1 LYKNLLVERQ
11 EFPMTEIA
19 FVGND
24 TDFSRTLKINATVAA
39 LRTAIT
45 TDEGVSGWWAP
56 TVQPGP
62 ELLSVS
68 FGDIGVD
75 MRVVATPDLVI
86 WHVVSC
92 SAEPD
97 WVGTTIEFA
106 VAPDGA
112 GTIELLFTHRG
123 LGTLPCAENCFAG
136 WTYYLP
142 SLVSYLESGAGH
154 PLSRHS

>member
-1 LYKNLLVERQ
+1 
-11 EFPMTEIA
+11 MTETA
-19 FVGND
+19 FVGNA
-24 TDFSRTLKINATVAA
+24 TDYSRTLTINATPAA
-39 LRTAIT
+39 LRAAIT

-56 TVQPGP
+56 TVSTGP
-62 ELLSVS
+62 ELLAVS
-68 FGDIGVD
+68 FGDSGVD
-75 MRVVATPDLVI
+75 VRVVVTPELVV
-86 WHVVSC
+86 WDVVSC

-106 VAPDGA
+106 SEAHGA

-123 LGTLPCAENCFAG
+123 LGGLPCAENCFAG

-142 SLVSYLESGAGH
+142 SLVSYLESSVGH

>member
-1 LYKNLLVERQ
+1 
-11 EFPMTEIA
+11 MTETAIVA
-19 FVGND
+19 KD
-24 TDFSRTLKINATVAA
+24 ADFSRTLTINGTPAA
-39 LRTAIT
+39 LRAAIT

-56 TVQPGP
+56 TVSPAP
-62 ELLSVS
+62 DLLSVS

-75 MRVVATPDLVI
+75 LRVVAKRELVV
-86 WHVVSC
+86 WDVVSC

-106 VAPDGA
+106 CAAGAA

-123 LGTLPCAENCFAG
+123 LGALPCAETCFAG

-142 SLVSYLESGAGH
+142 SLVSYVESGVGN
-154 PLSRHS
+154 PGSRHS